1 MRVISVDEVLS
12 KLTLEEKVKIVV
24 GVGMPGQFSNP
35 PSKVAG
41 AAGETHPIPHLGL
54 PSAILA
60 DGPAGL
66 RINPTRENDE
76 KTYYATAFPIA
87 VMLASS
93 WNRELLEKVGKAMGE
108 EVREYGV
115 DILLAPAM
123 NIHRNPLCGRNFEY
137 YSEDPVLSGEMASA
151 FVKGVQSQGV
161 GACIKH
167 FVANNQETNRMAVDT
182 IASERALREIYLKGF
197 EIAVKKSKPWTLMS
211 AYNKLNGKHCSQN
224 EWLLTKIL
232 RKEWGFEGFVMTDWY
247 AGDNPV
253 EQLKAGNDLIMPGK
267 VNQVNPSMKDEVTEI
282 IGALGEGKLS
292 EDVLNECVRNILK
305 VLVNAPSFKDYKY
318 SNTPDL
324 DTHAEIAY
332 EAGVEGAVLLKN
344 ENVLPIDKDAKIA
357 IFGTGQIETIKG
369 GTGSGDTHPRYT
381 ISILDGVKERGLKLD
396 EDLAEKYEKYVKE
409 MREKEEYKP
418 VRHPWGFLVYP
429 KLSEDFLSERDLG
442 ELARRNDLAIVVISR
457 ISGEGEDRELI
468 KGDFYLSDDEFK
480 LVQTVSEEFHA
491 VGKKVVVLLNIG
503 APIEVASWRDLI
515 DGILLIWQAGQET
528 GRIVADLLTG
538 VVTPSG
544 KLPITFPKDYLDV
557 PSWNFPGEPKVDP
570 DKVIY
575 EEDIYIG
582 YRYYDTFGVE
592 PAYEFGYGLSYTK
605 FDYGNL
611 KVFLNGE
618 VLEVSYVVTNTGS
631 RIGKEASQVYIKA
644 PKCRIDKPFQ
654 ELKAFHKARLLNPQ
668 ESEEVFIEI
677 PLRDLASFDG
687 KEWVLEK
694 GDYEVRVGGSSR
706 DIKLKGVFTLQEER
720 KYAP

>member
-1 MRVISVDEVLS
+1 M
-12 KLTLEEKVKIVV
+12 
-24 GVGMPGQFSNP
+24 
-35 PSKVAG
+35 
-41 AAGETHPIPHLGL
+41 
-54 PSAILA
+54 
-60 DGPAGL
+60 
-66 RINPTRENDE
+66 
-76 KTYYATAFPIA
+76 
-87 VMLASS
+87 
-93 WNRELLEKVGKAMGE
+93 
-108 EVREYGV
+108 
-115 DILLAPAM
+115 
-123 NIHRNPLCGRNFEY
+123 
-137 YSEDPVLSGEMASA
+137 
-151 FVKGVQSQGV
+151 
-161 GACIKH
+161 CI
-167 FVANNQETNRMAVDT
+167 
-182 IASERALREIYLKGF
+182 
-197 EIAVKKSKPWTLMS
+197 
-211 AYNKLNGKHCSQN
+211 
-224 EWLLTKIL
+224 
-232 RKEWGFEGFVMTDWY
+232 
-247 AGDNPV
+247 
-253 EQLKAGNDLIMPGK
+253 
-267 VNQVNPSMKDEVTEI
+267 
-282 IGALGEGKLS
+282 
-292 EDVLNECVRNILK
+292 
-305 VLVNAPSFKDYKY
+305 
-318 SNTPDL
+318 
-324 DTHAEIAY
+324 
-332 EAGVEGAVLLKN
+332 
-344 ENVLPIDKDAKIA
+344 
-357 IFGTGQIETIKG
+357 
-369 GTGSGDTHPRYT
+369 
-381 ISILDGVKERGLKLD
+381 
-396 EDLAEKYEKYVKE
+396 
-409 MREKEEYKP
+409 
-418 VRHPWGFLVYP
+418 
-429 KLSEDFLSERDLG
+429 RDS
-442 ELARRNDLAIVVISR
+442 ARRNDLAIVVISR
-457 ISGEGEDRELI
+457 ISGEGEDRKLI